1 MVLHISP
8 APIPVAGF
16 LLTCEVQKVKTI
28 NYVIFI
34 VVAAISSNVFAKDSD
49 KVFEKRMSANSV
61 AMEQYAIRH
70 GKKIPVAKQ
79 YKYGMKLDVVN
90 VVSMVRPAEGCGVMP
105 AAMTYEDSEGVLNT
119 VRYTV
124 AGKCR
129 KGG

>member
-1 MVLHISP
+1 M
-8 APIPVAGF
+8 
-16 LLTCEVQKVKTI
+16 KTI
-28 NYVIFI
+28 NSVIFI
-34 VVAAISSNVFAKDSD
+34 VVAAISSSVFAKDSD